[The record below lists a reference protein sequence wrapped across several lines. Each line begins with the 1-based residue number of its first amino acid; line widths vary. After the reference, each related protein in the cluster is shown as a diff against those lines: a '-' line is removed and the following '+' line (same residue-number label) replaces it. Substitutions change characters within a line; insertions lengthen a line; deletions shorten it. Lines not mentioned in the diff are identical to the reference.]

1 MSDETVPFFSRLW
14 LAIACLLR
22 VLFDGHYAA
31 RVRRAT
37 RGDLPRVVPT
47 SEPPVSDASV
57 RTSQPTLPDGVAP
70 KQSKEPSVEPALQ
83 LLGVLQRE
91 GRFVDFIEQ
100 DISGFEDVAVG
111 AAARVVHEGCRRAL
125 RSRAHIVPVRKEAE
139 GATIE
144 LEEDFDPSAVKL
156 TGNVGAA
163 GPRRGVLK
171 HRGWRAESFQLP
183 RAVRPHDATI
193 LAPAEVDL

>member
-1 MSDETVPFFSRLW
+1 MADDRVAFFWRPW
-14 LAIACLLR
+14 LALACFVR

-31 RVRRAT
+31 LVQRAARGELNRVT
-37 RGDLPRVVPT
+37 
-47 SEPPVSDASV
+47 EPPMDN
-57 RTSQPTLPDGVAP
+57 RMTQPTLPDGVAP
-70 KQSKEPSVEPALQ
+70 SPGREPSVEAALQ

-91 GRFVDFIEQ
+91 GRFVDFLEQ
-100 DISGFEDVAVG
+100 DISGFEDMAVG

-125 RSRAHIVPVRKEAE
+125 RSRAHIVPVRQEPE

-144 LEEDFDPSAVKL
+144 LEEGFDPAAIKL

-163 GPRRGVLK
+163 EPKRGVLK

-183 RAVRPHDATI
+183 QAVGSHDATI

>member
-1 MSDETVPFFSRLW
+1 VIDDRIPLLSRLW
-14 LAIACLLR
+14 VALACFFR

-31 RVRRAT
+31 LVRRAARNELT
-37 RGDLPRVVPT
+37 GTAELPT
-47 SEPPVSDASV
+47 GEPGN
-57 RTSQPTLPDGVAP
+57 RTTQPTLPDGQVP
-70 KQSKEPSVEPALQ
+70 GESEEPSVDAALQ
-83 LLGVLQRE
+83 LLGMLQRE
-91 GRFVDFIEQ
+91 GRFVDFLEQ

-125 RSRAHIVPVRKEAE
+125 KSRAHIVPVRMEPE

-144 LEEDFDPSAVKL
+144 VEEGFDASAIKL

-183 RAVRPHDATI
+183 RAVGSHDATI

>member
-1 MSDETVPFFSRLW
+1 MPF
-14 LAIACLLR
+14 LARPWMALACFFR
-22 VLFDGHYAA
+22 VLFDGHYA
-31 RVRRAT
+31 RLVRRAA
-37 RGDLPRVVPT
+37 RGDLGSAAELPMG
-47 SEPPVSDASV
+47 EPSN
-57 RTSQPTLPDGVAP
+57 RTAQPTLPDGVAP
-70 KQSKEPSVEPALQ
+70 SQSTEPSFDAALQ

-91 GRFVDFIEQ
+91 GRFVDFLEQ

-125 RSRAHIVPVRKEAE
+125 RSRAHIVPVRMEPE
-139 GATIE
+139 GTTIE
-144 LEEDFDPSAVKL
+144 LEEGFDPSAIKL

-183 RAVRPHDATI
+183 HAVGSHDVTI

>member
-1 MSDETVPFFSRLW
+1 VALACFF
-14 LAIACLLR
+14 R

-31 RVRRAT
+31 LVRRAA
-37 RGDLPRVVPT
+37 RGALSRPA
-47 SEPPVSDASV
+47 EPPSGEPGN
-57 RTSQPTLPDGVAP
+57 RTTQPTLPDGVAP
-70 KQSKEPSVEPALQ
+70 NQGDEPSVEAALQ

-91 GRFVDFIEQ
+91 GRLVDFLEQ

-111 AAARVVHEGCRRAL
+111 AAARVVHEGCRQAL
-125 RSRAHIVPVRKEAE
+125 RSRAHIVPVRMEPE

-144 LEEDFDPSAVKL
+144 LEAGFDPSAVKL
-156 TGNVGAA
+156 TGDVGAA

-171 HRGWRAESFQLP
+171 HRGWRAESFELP
-183 RAVRPHDATI
+183 RAVGSHDATI